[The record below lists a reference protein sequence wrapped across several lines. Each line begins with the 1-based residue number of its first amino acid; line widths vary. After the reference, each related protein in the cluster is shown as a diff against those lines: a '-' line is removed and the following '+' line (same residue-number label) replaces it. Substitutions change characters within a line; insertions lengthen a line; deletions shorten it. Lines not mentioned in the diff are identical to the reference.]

1 MSDVMPNRAVFLDR
15 DGVINASA
23 FRGGRPYPPD
33 TLAEL
38 IILPGVQDTLEA
50 FRHAGL
56 KTIVVTNQPDVVTGK
71 QKREIVD
78 EIHDFLLVA
87 LAIDDIKA
95 CFCVEGTGCACYK
108 PKPKMLL
115 DAAEEWKIDLSR
127 SFMVGDRWRDIGAG
141 QAAGCKTFFIDYGY
155 NEQQPNHPDF
165 VVKSLLE
172 AGAIILNELDL

>member
-1 MSDVMPNRAVFLDR
+1 MPNRAVFLDR
-15 DGVINASA
+15 DGVINASVV
-23 FRGGRPYPPD
+23 RGGRPYPPD
-33 TLAEL
+33 TLEAL
-38 IILPGVQDTLEA
+38 KILPGVHDTLEA

-56 KTIVVTNQPDVVTGK
+56 KTIVVTNQPDVATGK

-78 EIHDFLLVA
+78 EIHDFLLGA

-95 CFCVEGTGCACYK
+95 CFCVEGAGCACYK

-155 NEQQPNHPDF
+155 NEQQPDHPDF
-165 VVKSLLE
+165 VVKCLAE
-172 AGAIILNELDL
+172 AGEVILSGLD